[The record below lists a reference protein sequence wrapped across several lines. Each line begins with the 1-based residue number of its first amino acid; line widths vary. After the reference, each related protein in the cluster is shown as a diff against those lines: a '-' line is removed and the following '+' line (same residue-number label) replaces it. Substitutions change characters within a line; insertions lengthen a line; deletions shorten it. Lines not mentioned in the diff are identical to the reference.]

1 MKAEAEAKY
10 WLNAD
15 IYDIEEEFSFNMT
28 PSQEREVHK
37 LIFTNFDYII
47 SQWNE
52 FQKQKK

>member
-1 MKAEAEAKY
+1 MKAEAEAKD

-28 PSQEREVHK
+28 PSQEREVRK

-47 SQWNE
+47 CQWNE
-52 FQKQKK
+52 FQEQKR